1 MTDFNWKIE
10 QLEYDLTENNSVITA
25 HWRCTATDDA
35 GEFSAG
41 SYGTC
46 GFSADPEATDF
57 VPYAD
62 LTEEIVLGWCF
73 AEVAVENATNEG
85 DPTMQEMSASVKV
98 GIDKD
103 GVEASLQ
110 ANIDLQMTPVQAS
123 GVPW

>member
-1 MTDFNWKIE
+1 MTTFNWTIST
-10 QLEYDLTENNSVITA
+10 LEYDLTENNSVITA
-25 HWRCTATDDA
+25 HWSCTATDDA

-73 AEVAVENATNEG
+73 E
-85 DPTMQEMSASVKV
+85 D
-98 GIDKD
+98 GIDQEAT
-103 GVEASLQ
+103 EASLQ
-110 ANIDLQMTPVQAS
+110 ANIDLQAAPVKAS

>member
-25 HWRCTATDDA
+25 HWRCTATDESA
-35 GEFSAG
+35 EHGAG

-62 LTEEIVLGWCF
+62 LTEEMVLGWCF
-73 AEVAVENATNEG
+73 ADGV
-85 DPTMQEMSASVKV
+85 
-98 GIDKD
+98 DKD
-103 GVEASLQ
+103 AVEASLQ
-110 ANIDLQMTPVQAS
+110 ANLDLQVTPVKAA

>member
-1 MTDFNWKIE
+1 MTTFNWTILT
-10 QLEYDLTENNSVITA
+10 LEYDLTEKNSVITA

-62 LTEEIVLGWCF
+62 LTEEIRNISRLRFRRYGHRY
-73 AEVAVENATNEG
+73 AEIIRLEQNRGSIRQSNPRTANHNR
-85 DPTMQEMSASVKV
+85 SAYC
-98 GIDKD
+98 
-103 GVEASLQ
+103 AH
-110 ANIDLQMTPVQAS
+110 
-123 GVPW
+123 

>member
-1 MTDFNWKIE
+1 MTEFNWTIT
-10 QLEYDLTENNSVITA
+10 QLDYDLTAGDSVITA
-25 HWRCTATDDA
+25 HWRCTATDDG

-46 GFSADPEATDF
+46 GFSADPTATDF

-62 LTEEIVLGWCF
+62 LTEEVVLGWCF
-73 AEVAVENATNEG
+73 E
-85 DPTMQEMSASVKV
+85 D
-98 GIDKD
+98 GIDQ
-103 GVEASLQ
+103 VATEARLQ

>member
-25 HWRCTATDDA
+25 HWRCTATDESA
-35 GEFSAG
+35 EHGAG

-62 LTEEIVLGWCF
+62 LTEKVVLGWCF
-73 AEVAVENATNEG
+73 ADGV
-85 DPTMQEMSASVKV
+85 
-98 GIDKD
+98 DKD
-103 GVEASLQ
+103 AVEASLQ
-110 ANIDLQMTPVQAS
+110 ANLDLQVTPVKAA

>member
-1 MTDFNWKIE
+1 MTTFNWTIST
-10 QLEYDLTENNSVITA
+10 LEYDLTESNSVITA
-25 HWRCTATDDA
+25 HWRCTATDA
-35 GEFSAG
+35 TGEFSAG

-46 GFSADPEATDF
+46 GFSADPEAPDF
-57 VPYAD
+57 VPYAE

-73 AEVAVENATNEG
+73 EEVAVENATNEG
-85 DPTMQEMSASVKV
+85 DPTMESIPASVKV

-110 ANIDLQMTPVQAS
+110 ANIDLQMTPVKAS

>member
-10 QLEYDLTENNSVITA
+10 QLEYDLTAGNSVITA
-25 HWRCTATDDA
+25 HWRCTATDDS

-57 VPYAD
+57 VPYAE
-62 LTEEIVLGWCF
+62 LTEEVVLGWCF
-73 AEVAVENATNEG
+73 E
-85 DPTMQEMSASVKV
+85 D
-98 GIDKD
+98 GIDQ
-103 GVEASLQ
+103 EATETSLQ
-110 ANIDLQMTPVQAS
+110 ANIDLQAAPVKAS

>member
-1 MTDFNWKIE
+1 MTTFNWTIST
-10 QLEYDLTENNSVITA
+10 LEYDLTENNSVITA

-46 GFSADPEATDF
+46 GFSADPAATDF

-62 LTEEIVLGWCF
+62 LTEEVVLGWCF
-73 AEVAVENATNEG
+73 EEVAVENATDEG
-85 DPTMQEMSASVKV
+85 DPTMESMSASVKA

-110 ANIDLQMTPVQAS
+110 ANIDLQMTPVKAS

>member
-1 MTDFNWKIE
+1 MTEFNWTIST
-10 QLEYDLTENNSVITA
+10 LEYDLTENNSVITA
-25 HWRCTATDDA
+25 HWRCTATDDS

-46 GFSADPEATDF
+46 GFSADPAATDF

-73 AEVAVENATNEG
+73 AEVAVENAAHEG
-85 DPTMQEMSASVKV
+85 DLAMQEMSASVKV